1 MSYSERHYGAGDP
14 DCPICHGIGY
24 VRYDVPEEHPNFGK
38 AFPCEC
44 RRARVEAER
53 TEYLRRIGGLQHL
66 ADKTFETFNPE
77 GVGLPERQRHNL
89 RWAYET
95 ALAYAREPKGWLVIT
110 GGYGCGKTHLAA
122 AVANAQIA
130 VGNRVLFVTVPD
142 LLDYLRASFGPATS
156 EEEGYNDRFSEV
168 REAPLLILDDLGLE
182 SPTPWAVEKLYQIL
196 NYRYNAKLPTVVTTN
211 CDLDEMEQRFRSRLA
226 DPDLVTKVHILA
238 PDYRT
243 VGGSRL
249 ETSSLNGLS
258 LYGHMTFETFQQR
271 RDLPKDQRDNLQRAL
286 ELAREY
292 AANPQGWLI
301 LMGPYGCGKTH
312 LAAAIANAQKM
323 QGAEVL
329 FVTVPDLLDHL
340 RAAFAPNSHMPYDRR
355 FAEVKN
361 AQLLVL
367 DDLGTKSATPWAREK
382 LYQLFNY
389 RYNARL
395 PTVITTSE
403 ELEDIDPRIATRMR
417 DRRLCR
423 IFAILAPA
431 YLGERQAP

>member
-14 DCPICHGIGY
+14 DCPICHGVGY
-24 VRYDVPEEHPNFGK
+24 VRYDVPEDHPNFGK

-44 RRARVEAER
+44 HRARMEAER
-53 TEYLRRIGGLQHL
+53 TAYLRRIGGLQHL

-77 GVGLPERQRHNL
+77 GVGLPEKQRNNL
-89 RWAYET
+89 RWAYES
-95 ALAYAREPKGWLVIT
+95 AVAYARDPKGWLVIT

-122 AVANAQIA
+122 AIANVQIA
-130 VGNRVLFVTVPD
+130 AGNRVLFVTAPD
-142 LLDYLRASFGPATS
+142 LLDYLRASFGPTASS
-156 EEEGYNDRFSEV
+156 EEESYDDRFNEV
-168 REAPLLILDDLGLE
+168 RETPLLILDDLGIE

-211 CDLDEMEQRFRSRLA
+211 HDLDEMEQRFRSRLA

-258 LYGHMTFETFQQR
+258 LYSQMTFETFDR
-271 RDLPKDQRDNLQRAL
+271 RRELPKDQRDNLRRAL
-286 ELAREY
+286 EVAREY

-312 LAAAIANAQKM
+312 LAAAIANTQRM
-323 QGAEVL
+323 QGTEVL

-340 RAAFAPNSHMPYDRR
+340 RAAFAPNSHTSYDRR
-355 FAEVKN
+355 FSEVKN
-361 AQLLVL
+361 AHLLVL
-367 DDLGTKSATPWAREK
+367 DDLGTESATPWVREK

-395 PTVITTSE
+395 PTVITTSH
-403 ELEDIDPRIATRMR
+403 ELEDIDPRIVTRMR

-431 YLGERQAP
+431 YLGER